1 MNFYIQNMNEELK
14 MKKQKRKINI
24 KRLFVWYYHII
35 TLLYMSFHVD
45 YSLSLYLWAYC
56 LAFIILSFKM
66 ISEEQEY
73 KRELKKRGIA

>member
-1 MNFYIQNMNEELK
+1 

-56 LAFIILSFKM
+56 LAFMILSFKM

-73 KRELKKRGIA
+73 KQELKKRGIAWKKLQI

>member
-1 MNFYIQNMNEELK
+1 

-56 LAFIILSFKM
+56 LAFMILSFKM

>member
-1 MNFYIQNMNEELK
+1 
-14 MKKQKRKINI
+14 MKKQKRKISI

-56 LAFIILSFKM
+56 LAFMILSFEM

-73 KRELKKRGIA
+73 KQELKKRGIA

>member
-1 MNFYIQNMNEELK
+1 MNFYIKNMSKELK

-24 KRLFVWYYHII
+24 KRLFLWYYHII

-56 LAFIILSFKM
+56 SAFIILSFKM

>member
-1 MNFYIQNMNEELK
+1 

-45 YSLSLYLWAYC
+45 YSLSLYLWVYC
-56 LAFIILSFKM
+56 SAFMILSFKM

-73 KRELKKRGIA
+73 KRELKKRGIAWEKLQI

>member
-1 MNFYIQNMNEELK
+1 
-14 MKKQKRKINI
+14 MKNKKRKINI
-24 KRLFVWYYHII
+24 KRLFVWYFHIL
-35 TLLYMSFHVD
+35 TLLYVSFQVD

-73 KRELKKRGIA
+73 KQELKKRGIA

>member
-1 MNFYIQNMNEELK
+1 

-24 KRLFVWYYHII
+24 KRLFVWYFHIL
-35 TLLYMSFHVD
+35 TLLYVSFQVD

-56 LAFIILSFKM
+56 SAFMIMSFKI

-73 KRELKKRGIA
+73 QKELDKRGEKWEALQI

>member
-1 MNFYIQNMNEELK
+1 
-14 MKKQKRKINI
+14 MKNKKCKINI

>member
-1 MNFYIQNMNEELK
+1 

-24 KRLFVWYYHII
+24 KRLFVWYFHIL
-35 TLLYMSFHVD
+35 TLLYVSFQVD

-56 LAFIILSFKM
+56 LAFMILSFKM

-73 KRELKKRGIA
+73 KQELKKRGIA